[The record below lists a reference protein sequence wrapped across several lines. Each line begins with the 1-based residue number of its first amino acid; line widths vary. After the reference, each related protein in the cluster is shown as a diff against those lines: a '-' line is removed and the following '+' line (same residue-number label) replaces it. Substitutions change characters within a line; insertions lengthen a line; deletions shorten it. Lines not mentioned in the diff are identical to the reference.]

1 MKGGNKFKLKTGT
14 IGVGLLSNTFF
25 KKIGD
30 NRITQ
35 TLDYLFLYVFFFIS
49 FLQKLPPKRPNLP
62 AELFNMKSLSAA
74 GEEVEEEEE
83 EEEGEAAERK
93 EDKDEENSAAEMII
107 DAGADSGASERAE
120 AAQLNGKNS
129 DERSKVM

>member
-1 MKGGNKFKLKTGT
+1 M
-14 IGVGLLSNTFF
+14 
-25 KKIGD
+25 
-30 NRITQ
+30 
-35 TLDYLFLYVFFFIS
+35 
-49 FLQKLPPKRPNLP
+49 PPKRPNLP

-83 EEEGEAAERK
+83 EEEGKAAERK

-107 DAGADSGASERAE
+107 DASEGAE

-129 DERSKVM
+129 SESNVKREMWPRQNYLVFLKLLY